1 MSGEPIKKAVSSGP
15 KEDAEGTLVEE
26 DNPSFGEDVSEEEQD
41 MEDDPE
47 KDLQSIKYIKES
59 TPKKRKPA
67 AASSSSSGGVK
78 KQRTKK

>member
-1 MSGEPIKKAVSSGP
+1 MSGEPIKKAVSAGP
-15 KEDAEGTLVEE
+15 TEDAEGTLVEE
-26 DNPSFGEDVSEEEQD
+26 DGATFGEDVSEEEQD

-59 TPKKRKPA
+59 TSKKRKTA
-67 AASSSSSGGVK
+67 AASNSKSGGVK